1 LPLGFWVISAVA
13 SIFVVMYSIYKSEP
27 VLLVAQSLGLIVY
40 GRNIILYFR
49 KGMYIDS
56 KTAVKP

>member
-1 LPLGFWVISAVA
+1 
-13 SIFVVMYSIYKSEP
+13 
-27 VLLVAQSLGLIVY
+27 LIVY

-56 KTAVKP
+56 KTTVKPWRWQATY